1 MSINL
6 LKNISMLYRVPAEGG
21 HDEVDEVA
29 DAVVAWDGDTIRFAG
44 PAAELPAEF
53 ADAEPFDAGGRCV
66 VPGLIDCHTH
76 LCFGGWRGD
85 EFAARL
91 EGVSYQDIQAGGG
104 GINSTVNATRS
115 ASIKALTEKSGTVL
129 SDMARLGVTTIE
141 AKSGYGLNR
150 DDEIKQLEVY
160 RNLNEL
166 QPLEVIPTFL
176 GAHLVPVEYRDR
188 REDYVALLCNELIP
202 EVAGRDLAKFCDVFI
217 EENAF
222 TLAEGRQILEAAKS
236 NGLGLKIHADQL
248 TSGGGAGLAAELG
261 AISAEHLEYADKAD
275 IAAMT
280 RSGTV
285 AVSLPI
291 ASMYLREPF
300 LPARDWIEAGAR
312 VAVAT
317 DFNPGSAP
325 SYHLH
330 LAMTLAAVHQ
340 RMSPAEVL
348 RGVTT
353 NAARAISLENTHGSL
368 LAGYRADLAI
378 IDTPDINHWLYHFRP
393 NACVGTLKNGER
405 ILRD

>member
-21 HDEVDEVA
+21 HDEVDAVA

-53 ADAEPFDAGGRCV
+53 TDAESFDAGGRCV

-129 SDMARLGVTTIE
+129 SDMAHLGVTTIE

-393 NACVGTLKNGER
+393 NACVGMLKHGKWIFR
-405 ILRD
+405 H